1 MRGWEA
7 AGRSRCA
14 WRKVREAEALAA
26 AAALALASTKGRPR
40 PLELSLERSGETVG
54 LELDYRVGAQH
65 AHLVSD
71 QGRPDVLSEI
81 LAPRSIR

>member
-1 MRGWEA
+1 VRGWEA

-14 WRKVREAEALAA
+14 GRKVREAEALAA
-26 AAALALASTKGRPR
+26 AFALASTKGRPR
-40 PLELSLERSGETVG
+40 PLELSLEQSGETVG

-65 AHLVSD
+65 AHLVRD